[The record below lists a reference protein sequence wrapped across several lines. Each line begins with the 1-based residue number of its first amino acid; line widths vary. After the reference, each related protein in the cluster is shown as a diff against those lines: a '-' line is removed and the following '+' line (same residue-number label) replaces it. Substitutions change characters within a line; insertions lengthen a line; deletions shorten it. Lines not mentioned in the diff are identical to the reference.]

1 MSTKV
6 CSRFFKF
13 CLDLELLAKI
23 KKIPGF
29 YTLTGNSR
37 SEQNKNPEHAFVDM
51 GK

>member
-23 KKIPGF
+23 KKKPGF
-29 YTLTGNSR
+29 YTFTGNSR
-37 SEQNKNPEHAFVDM
+37 SEQNKNLEHAFVDM
-51 GK
+51 RK